1 MPGQAAA
8 AELVLCGPQLLSM
21 AEKSKIR
28 CDVTGYTFPAVS
40 VQECPS
46 PAVVK
51 KYGVGGKANVCIY
64 VCRKCKHAIPCE
76 FFGGLRCGLKEQKA

>member
-8 AELVLCGPQLLSM
+8 AELVLCGPQLLIM

-64 VCRKCKHAIPCE
+64 VCRKCKHAIHYE
-76 FFGGLRCGLKEQKA
+76 FFGGISCGLKQQKA

>member
-8 AELVLCGPQLLSM
+8 AELVLCGPQLLIM

-28 CDVTGYTFPAVS
+28 CDVTGYTFPAVC